1 MNILMIYPKPDKFK
15 KPRFGFSY
23 EMLIISTVL
32 SKYHNVSIKDFSCE
46 HFDMHNFMG
55 YVSGEHFDLALVECD
70 SYALKR
76 SQNVLHAAEIIDVLN
91 KYIPTIAYGNYCYI
105 MKRNFGNARHSPYL
119 DFTSNQC
126 HNSPKDY

>member
-91 KYIPTIAYGNYCYI
+91 KYNLLFSTNTCIYLSKN
-105 MKRNFGNARHSPYL
+105 NFIGSAA
-119 DFTSNQC
+119 
-126 HNSPKDY
+126 

>member
-1 MNILMIYPKPDKFK
+1 
-15 KPRFGFSY
+15 
-23 EMLIISTVL
+23 
-32 SKYHNVSIKDFSCE
+32 
-46 HFDMHNFMG
+46 MG

-105 MKRNFGNARHSPYL
+105 MKRNFGNARHLYAAEPIKLFFDKYIQVLVEKRRL
-119 DFTSNQC
+119 DLLLT
-126 HNSPKDY
+126 KWMKKKKL